1 MTSIFDDLK
10 KQFQSGDLLTK
21 VLFVNIGLYVIIL
34 MVNIFATLF
43 IGSENNEIVS
53 QYIFPFLSLNTN
65 LIELLIHP
73 WTLITH
79 QFVHALDPWH
89 LIGNMFLLYFL
100 GRLFLNYF
108 SPKQL
113 FGLYLLGGLVG
124 ALSLIITV
132 NLSPYF
138 SNNVSAIGA
147 SASVMAIAI
156 AVCSYSP
163 KTTVFLFGIF
173 KVPLQYVGLFLII
186 SDILFFYDGNT
197 GGHIAHIGGAITGFW
212 FAKNIKQGKD
222 ITSKVNQV
230 IDGVNKI
237 IPALTRKKQKLTVE
251 HSNVKNMSDEDY
263 NYLQHISQEQVDEI
277 LDKIGKSGYESLS
290 KKEKDILFKFSKK
303 NN

>member
-10 KQFQSGDLLTK
+10 RQFQSGDLLTK